1 LGPLRSVRSVVVD
14 TCIAVGL
21 AVLAVAGPL
30 LGPRSVFGEVAPV
43 AILLLL
49 LQTLPL
55 IARRRAPLA
64 VFAITL
70 TATLAHA
77 AFGAPGQ
84 AESFGSLLAL
94 YTVASLRDRRTAIAA
109 TIATIVTIVIAV
121 SLREAPTANLPAVA
135 QNTIAIVVA
144 AILGDATRARRLYA
158 RALEERSAI
167 LLSERE
173 ERARLAVSEER
184 ERIAR
189 ELHDVVAHHLSVVVI
204 QAGAGLRAF
213 ERRPEKAREALT
225 AIDSTARQAL
235 GEMRRMLGFL
245 SVDAGGRNLA
255 PMPGLAQLESL
266 VEQVRSAGLPVELSM
281 EGPARA
287 LDPGVD
293 LSAYR
298 IIQEALTNTL
308 RHAGDARAR
317 VSITYEPS
325 ALRLEVVDDGRNGT
339 GAHPVRAIETK
350 HDGRGLI
357 GMRERVALFG
367 GELEVGPQATGGYR
381 VRARIPIT
389 HEPSA

>member
-1 LGPLRSVRSVVVD
+1 MVD
-14 TCIAVGL
+14 ACIAVGL

-30 LGPRSVFGEVAPV
+30 FGPRSVFGEVAPV
-43 AILLLL
+43 TILLLL

-55 IARRRAPLA
+55 IARRRAPVTL
-64 VFAITL
+64 FAITL
-70 TATLAHA
+70 TATIAHA
-77 AFGAPGQ
+77 AIGARGQ
-84 AESFGSLLAL
+84 EESFGSLVAL
-94 YTVASLRDRRTAIAA
+94 YTVASLCDRRTSIAA
-109 TIATIVTIVIAV
+109 TIATIATVLIAV
-121 SLREAPTANLPAVA
+121 SMREAPTANLPSVV
-135 QNTIAIVVA
+135 QNTVAIVVA
-144 AILGDATRARRLYA
+144 AILGDATQARRLYA
-158 RALEERSAI
+158 RALEERSAM

-235 GEMRRMLGFL
+235 GETRRMLGFL
-245 SVDAGGRNLA
+245 SVDAGSSDLA
-255 PMPGLAQLESL
+255 PMPGLAHLETL
-266 VEQVRSAGLPVELSM
+266 VEQVRSAGLPVELSI
-281 EGPARA
+281 EGSARA

-308 RHAGDARAR
+308 RHAGDTRAR
-317 VSITYEPS
+317 VCIAYEPA
-325 ALRLEVVDDGRNGT
+325 ALRLEVVDEGRNGSV
-339 GAHPVRAIETK
+339 ALPSHSIETK

-367 GELEVGPQATGGYR
+367 GELEVGPQAAGGYR
-381 VRARIPIT
+381 VWARIPVT
-389 HEPSA
+389 HGASA